1 VTLPS
6 PFRAARSRLTVA
18 TEALT
23 CAAMAGARSLPP
35 AASAESSS
43 RSRTVTSTH
52 GVTAGGASSCVA
64 CSVLPEFQQELLT
77 DRKFGSAGARLRGPG
92 VRGQGSGGV
101 WTVYPS
107 PSLTSKRPSPAAE
120 GMRLARLRL
129 VSRFASLSS
138 PQRLSLPA
146 RKDGYRAGIRHLVV
160 AANTR

>member
-1 VTLPS
+1 MTLPS

-77 DRKFGSAGARLRGPG
+77 DRKFGSGWGDGVPPGVGGFRLRKQPE
-92 VRGQGSGGV
+92 RIDLENASDAHFCTAPFKSGLLEN
-101 WTVYPS
+101 S
-107 PSLTSKRPSPAAE
+107 
-120 GMRLARLRL
+120 RLAG
-129 VSRFASLSS
+129 
-138 PQRLSLPA
+138 PA
-146 RKDGYRAGIRHLVV
+146 KARH
-160 AANTR
+160 AMIEYIPGENRRRGT